1 MNRSCIVFVTYIYKY
16 TQHTVLQFHTTSS
29 NFIAT
34 QLACHILIVTFGYF
48 LMFGSLLKWTKAG
61 VALLG
66 QFRSAGHWWEWL
78 KFPGRNSSEGTYAG
92 TTATLMK
99 IMYMLL
105 IQKEFCEVDWG
116 SQHHE
121 SIANISMVTIL
132 FLFISMFHLVFRIWA
147 TRGTRFLSSTVAES
161 LIWKHEERKLIIL

>member
-16 TQHTVLQFHTTSS
+16 MQHTVLQSHTTSS

-105 IQKEFCEVDWG
+105 IQKEFCEVTGDLNIMSPLQIFPWWLFYFYLFPCFIWSLG
-116 SQHHE
+116 SGQPVAPG
-121 SIANISMVTIL
+121 SFPQQL
-132 FLFISMFHLVFRIWA
+132 
-147 TRGTRFLSSTVAES
+147 LSHWYGNMKKEN
-161 LIWKHEERKLIIL
+161 W